1 MLRYNATALPMMSED
16 YIAVLDLNTHKHRKV
31 SLVNTPPSFPGI
43 YVHAIEIYQD
53 PKDLDAFTVFI
64 NSHRPPANREY
75 APETGAESVIE
86 IFDTRLGSDELRWV
100 KTVRDPNGEGLIW
113 TPNSIAAVGPR
124 QFYFTNDHKRKTAW
138 VSGGAGTSGRL
149 VCSQEHLQW
158 RHLEAFY
165 SEPSNIVFCDA
176 TERVPK
182 CNVAVADL
190 PYPNGTFCHLSLT
203 QLPLSRSL
211 LQASPEVQDNTSY
224 PFHPSQEE

>member
-1 MLRYNATALPMMSED
+1 MMSED
-16 YIAVLDLNTHKHRKV
+16 YIAILDLNTHKHRKV

-138 VSGGAGTSGRL
+138 VSGGRSTSKRIGL
-149 VCSQEHLQW
+149 LIKEVHSGDTLKPST
-158 RHLEAFY
+158 LSPLISSSVTLL
-165 SEPSNIVFCDA
+165 SE
-176 TERVPK
+176 
-182 CNVAVADL
+182 
-190 PYPNGTFCHLSLT
+190 
-203 QLPLSRSL
+203 SRSAMWL
-211 LQASPEVQDNTSY
+211 LPTSLI
-224 PFHPSQEE
+224 PTVRFATSLSHSFH